1 MRIAAYVPNYEDLG
15 GIREIVRGVG
25 SAIVARGHS
34 FDVVGR
40 AHRGGAAGR
49 REPDPHTG
57 GSIYRVRVQQG
68 PHRGAG
74 WRAQRQFLRRFPP
87 GVVSLVRYLRAVDPE
102 VVTTYCSK
110 FHAPYVLGVRL
121 GCRAAI
127 AVTLQNGA
135 QTADGPESAAYM
147 RLMLRVADRVIAC
160 SPHVAEYAVRVLPS
174 VAGRVAVV
182 PNGIQPS
189 DYASVVPATWPRPY
203 ALALGR
209 LHPQK
214 GFDLLVDAFALANPP
229 VDLLFAGG
237 GPERAALEAR
247 VAAAGIGDRV
257 HFLGE
262 VDRARAAS
270 LLRGSRVT
278 VIPSRFEGHP
288 LVCLEAMAAGAAV
301 IATEIPGLPEE
312 LVSGTTGIVTP
323 QADVPALAAAIRDVV
338 GDEARARS
346 LGAAARAAA
355 ARFLSWRDIADRLV
369 VEYAAARDHRTRPS
383 RGADVPVA
391 SVGS

>member
-15 GIREIVRGVG
+15 GIREIVRRVG
-25 SAIVARGHS
+25 GAIVARDHT
-34 FDVVGR
+34 FDIVGR
-40 AHRGGAAGR
+40 AHRRAVAGK
-49 REPDPHTG
+49 REPDPYTG
-57 GSIYRVRVQQG
+57 GSIYRVRLQQG
-68 PHRGAG
+68 PHLRAG
-74 WRAQRQFLRRFPP
+74 FRAHRQFHRRFPS
-87 GVVSLVRYLRAVDPE
+87 GVVSLVRYLRDLDPE

-110 FHAPYVLGVRL
+110 FHAPYVLGMRL

-135 QTADGPESAAYM
+135 ETADGPESAAYM
-147 RLMLRVADRVIAC
+147 KLMLRVADRVIAC

-189 DYASVVPATWPRPY
+189 DYESVVAATWPRPY

-214 GFDLLVDAFALANPP
+214 GFDLLVDAFARANPP
-229 VDLLFAGG
+229 VDLLFAGD
-237 GPERAALEAR
+237 GPERTALEAR
-247 VAAAGIGDRV
+247 VQASGVADKV

-278 VIPSRFEGHP
+278 IIPSRFEGHP

-312 LVSGTTGIVTP
+312 LVSGVTGIITP
-323 QADVPALAAAIRDVV
+323 QADVPALAAAIREVV
-338 GDEARARS
+338 GDETRARS
-346 LGAAARAAA
+346 LGAAARVAAQ
-355 ARFLSWRDIADRLV
+355 RFLSWRDIADRLV
-369 VEYAAARDHRTRPS
+369 VEYAAARDTRARPS
-383 RGADVPVA
+383 RGAGVPVT